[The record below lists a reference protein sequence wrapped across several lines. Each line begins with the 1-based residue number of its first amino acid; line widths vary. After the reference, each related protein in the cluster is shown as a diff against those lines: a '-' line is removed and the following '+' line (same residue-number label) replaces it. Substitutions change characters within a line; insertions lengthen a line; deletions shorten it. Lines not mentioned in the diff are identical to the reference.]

1 MVPSEWNYQK
11 SFLAKIV
18 NQMYIDPD
26 NGIRVGGVTYNTEP
40 RVRFYLDSH
49 TAKSDIMKAIESI
62 GNTRRKTAY
71 ENDTD
76 LAYKGLQAA
85 YDSVFVSSR
94 GDRPDVANYYIY
106 TTDYLF
112 PADDTYT
119 TGLNIRTAGE
129 SYIWAIGVKSAA
141 TQSALFQSVGS
152 DGKYYTGSSFQTLN
166 TEAHAKEFWELF
178 RGCPLVDP
186 AVGKYCEC
194 LVGLKCK

>member
-1 MVPSEWNYQK
+1 MMVPSEWNYQK
-11 SFLAKIV
+11 SFLAKVV

-40 RVRFYLDSH
+40 TVRFYLDSH

-62 GNTRRKTAY
+62 PTSRRKTAY

-194 LVGLKCK
+194 LVGFK